1 MSDRLW
7 TLSSWALRVSA
18 PYAVSPAGYRGPA
31 AWLISRKIT
40 ARIRLLCL
48 TVFGLQV
55 FQHPQGGEGTG
66 ETQDSQ
72 ALTTRDRTGLE
83 LLITNMGSQ
92 VTVCRDVAGE
102 GLSRS

>member
-1 MSDRLW
+1 MSLA
-7 TLSSWALRVSA
+7 S
-18 PYAVSPAGYRGPA
+18 YRGPA
-31 AWLISRKIT
+31 ASLISGKIA

-48 TVFGLQV
+48 TVFDLQV
-55 FQHPQGGEGTG
+55 FQHPQGGERAG

-83 LLITNMGSQ
+83 PLITNLGSQ
-92 VTVCRDVAGE
+92 DTVCCDVAGE